1 MAGTFAFGTTLTLG
15 TSVTNLT
22 NIGGPSM
29 SADTI
34 DVTDHSS
41 ANRYREFVQGLRDGG
56 EVSVEG
62 NFVYAQAVKV
72 YNAFESNDVQSDA
85 VIEFPNGNKIT
96 FDCIVTSFKPSAP
109 HDDKI
114 AYSATLKVSGR
125 PVLSET

>member
-22 NIGGPSM
+22 NISGPSM

-41 ANRYREFVQGLRDGG
+41 TNRYREFVQGLRDGG

-62 NFVYAQAVKV
+62 NYVYAEAVKV
-72 YNAFESNDVQSDA
+72 YNAFESNAVQA
-85 VIEFPNGNKIT
+85 GVIITFPNGNTIT
-96 FDCIVTSFKPSAP
+96 FDAVVTSFEPSAP

-114 AYSATLKVSGR
+114 SYSATLKVTGR
-125 PVLSET
+125 PVLAV

>member
-72 YNAFESNDVQSDA
+72 YDAFESNSVQTGT
-85 VIEFPNGNKIT
+85 IITFPNGNTIT
-96 FDCIVTSFKPSAP
+96 FDCVVTSFEPSAP

-114 AYSATLKVSGR
+114 SYSATLKVTGR
-125 PVLSET
+125 PVLAV